1 MNACNLT
8 AAVTALANTIACRL
22 KPEEISLLS
31 SVLVQL
37 GDTLATIAAQ
47 KRSVKPKKRNDNTGK
62 VMILL
67 YIWLAINKCQTR
79 QFSDGKLA
87 VLKSRIVV
95 SRQQSYCFWV
105 SVLQRWNP
113 ASYFFLRLK

>member
-31 SVLVQL
+31 SVLVQP

-47 KRSVKPKKRNDNTGK
+47 KA
-62 VMILL
+62 L
-67 YIWLAINKCQTR
+67 CQA
-79 QFSDGKLA
+79 QEKE
-87 VLKSRIVV
+87 
-95 SRQQSYCFWV
+95 
-105 SVLQRWNP
+105 
-113 ASYFFLRLK
+113 